1 MASIKDA
8 NFGLRTALITITN
21 QTVSRTL
28 LVNTIVAYLVLF
40 CSVFSLVFNYYQLLH
55 VHLFSRSKAPLRES
69 VILFSLGSC
78 RSGTLYRDF
87 ITIV

>member
-1 MASIKDA
+1 MASIKDT
-8 NFGLRTALITITN
+8 NFGLRTTLITITN

-40 CSVFSLVFNYYQLLH
+40 CSVFSLVFNYHQLL
-55 VHLFSRSKAPLRES
+55 HLFSRSKAPLRES
-69 VILFSLGSC
+69 VIFFSLGSC
-78 RSGTLYRDF
+78 HSGTLYRDF

>member
-1 MASIKDA
+1 MASMKDA

-55 VHLFSRSKAPLRES
+55 LFSRSKAPLWES
-69 VILFSLGSC
+69 VIFFSLGSC